1 VSTHDEGGWAMVA
14 FTIPSPARKP
24 ARRAATGL
32 GRATIRM
39 IVLGCLVAAVAAP
52 PVHAAYSGANG
63 RIAYQV
69 EADDGGP
76 THLWWANPDLSGAQ
90 QLTFGDHDEFDTAW
104 SPDGTTLV
112 YSTDQNATEPPPL
125 PGFRIDIATLNVVT
139 GEHHVFDTGAVV
151 AEQPS
156 FSPDGRRILFAGCF
170 AACDPSIDIAPGLFT
185 IRASDGGDLQR
196 LPGEGPKGLDYLQWP
211 RFSPDGSQ
219 IAFTGVK
226 EPSWRQQGAA
236 PREGAVFITNV
247 DGSGYRRLT
256 PFGDLTTFEVD
267 WSPDGSQL
275 VMQSDWRPGTRPSLW
290 IVNADGSDLH
300 RLTDELPID
309 AKQSKYFQ
317 ASFAPTWSPDGSLIM
332 FNCAPGELS
341 FWDFC
346 TIRPDGTGR
355 TLVRS
360 TPEFEHRPAWQPVP

>member
-1 VSTHDEGGWAMVA
+1 MVA
-14 FTIPSPARKP
+14 FTVPSQARKP
-24 ARRAATGL
+24 ARRATTGR

-39 IVLGCLVAAVAAP
+39 VVLGCLVAAVAAP
-52 PVHAAYSGANG
+52 PVHAAYPGANG

-69 EADDGGP
+69 EGEDGGP
-76 THLWWANPDLSGAQ
+76 THLWWANPDLTDAE
-90 QLTFGDHDEFDTAW
+90 QLTFGDHNQFDAAW

-112 YSTDQNATEPPPL
+112 FSSDENATAPPPY
-125 PGFRIDIATLNVVT
+125 PGFRLDIVTLNVVT
-139 GEHHVFDTGAVV
+139 GERRVIDTGSV
-151 AEQPS
+151 ANDQPS
-156 FSPDGRRILFAGCF
+156 FSPDGQRILFIGCF
-170 AACDPSIDIAPGLFT
+170 ALCDPSSDIAPGLYT
-185 IRASDGGDLQR
+185 VRASDGGDLQG
-196 LPGEGPKGLDYLQWP
+196 LPGKGPKDLDYPQWP
-211 RFSPDGSQ
+211 RFSPDGTQ

-226 EPSWRQQGAA
+226 EPSWHSEGSGA
-236 PREGAVFITNV
+236 PREGAVYVVNT
-247 DGSGYRRLT
+247 DGTGLHRLT

-300 RLTDELPID
+300 RLTDEIPVP
-309 AKQSKYFQ
+309 AKQSQYFQ
-317 ASFAPTWSPDGSLIM
+317 ASFAPTWAPDGSVIM

-355 TLVRS
+355 TLVRA
-360 TPEFEHRPAWQPVP
+360 TPEFEHRPAWQPLP